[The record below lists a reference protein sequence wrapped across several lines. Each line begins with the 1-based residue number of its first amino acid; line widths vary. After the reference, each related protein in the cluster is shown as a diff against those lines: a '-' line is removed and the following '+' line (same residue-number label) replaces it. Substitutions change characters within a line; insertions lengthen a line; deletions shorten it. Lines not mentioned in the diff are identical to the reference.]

1 MERAFKQ
8 CFDVQKKKVAA
19 FMVGTDLKTGTLFG
33 IMFKPWFHAR
43 IAQYGYSGGFRAL
56 KSGNEMALVKQ
67 KRTWIPFGTDNH
79 GVCHHHIPKM
89 AIHEFY
95 NDDEIDENEYNVP
108 LKPNYPAI
116 DSLAPHRGEMYQC
129 TAAQTHRIKTESLE
143 ALKPHFDKW
152 RKANPNA
159 KVKLIFVLP
168 PNRFS
173 SFTIQSYTESA
184 SKEKAEPFDRS
195 WIEQWALEMDVSP
208 LREAKLHK
216 AKKSKIDKMLTSL
229 GQ

>member
-1 MERAFKQ
+1 VKISGTLIHLIPDDTYRAFTFQWGSPYIMGRAFKQ
-8 CFDVQKKKVAA
+8 CFDVQKNKVAA

-56 KSGNEMALVKQ
+56 KSGNEMALVKK
-67 KRTWIPFGTDNH
+67 KRKWIPFGKDNL
-79 GVCHHHIPKM
+79 GVCHHRIPKM

-168 PNRFS
+168 
-173 SFTIQSYTESA
+173 I
-184 SKEKAEPFDRS
+184 
-195 WIEQWALEMDVSP
+195 VSP
-208 LREAKLHK
+208 PLQSNRTLNQRVRRRQ
-216 AKKSKIDKMLTSL
+216 SRLIGL
-229 GQ
+229 GLSSGH